1 VSPGFDDAVAVV
13 AGGARGIGRACA
25 LRLAQL
31 GARVAVLDRDLDG
44 AAEYGEQLSAPTVED
59 ELRRRGV
66 DGLAIQ
72 VDLSDG
78 SASETA
84 IGAVLDRWS
93 RLDFLV
99 IPAGGA
105 ITPYA
110 RSRASESSDEDLST
124 LIDANMRTVVNCC
137 RAAVPRMAKG
147 GGGAIVSVSSGAGLI
162 AMPDGYLAAYG
173 MVKAAVAHYTR
184 YLAAEVGPLGVRVN
198 CVAPGVIQTARIV
211 AQSASTGLVNDDRA
225 STVPL
230 RRLGLPDD
238 IADAMEFLLSP
249 KSSWITGQI
258 LAVDGGATMR

>member
-31 GARVAVLDRDLDG
+31 GARVAVLDRDLNG

-110 RSRASESSDEDLST
+110 RSRASESPDEDLST

-137 RAAVPRMAKG
+137 RAAVPRMAKS
-147 GGGAIVSVSSGAGLI
+147 GGAIVSVSSGAGLI
-162 AMPDGYLAAYG
+162 ATPDGYLAAYG

-184 YLAAEVGPLGVRVN
+184 YLAAEVGPLGIRVN
-198 CVAPGVIQTARIV
+198 CVAPGVIQTARVV
-211 AQSASTGLVNDDRA
+211 AQSASTGFVNDDRA
-225 STVPL
+225 STIPL